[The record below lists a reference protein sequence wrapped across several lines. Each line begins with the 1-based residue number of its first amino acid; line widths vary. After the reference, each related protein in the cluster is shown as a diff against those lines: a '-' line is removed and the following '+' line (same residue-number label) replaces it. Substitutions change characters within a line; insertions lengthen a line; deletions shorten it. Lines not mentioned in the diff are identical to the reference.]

1 MLVYLNVD
9 IFDVLKDKIV
19 ICYEVSIEIHNAQQ
33 IEVDRNDQNKGSQLL
48 SEEPWDHTQWNKGCK
63 VKEHHHPV
71 AIQAQLFRST
81 HILQLKVD
89 FLWASHFSTNK

>member
-9 IFDVLKDKIV
+9 IFNVLKDEIV

-48 SEEPWDHTQWNKGCK
+48 SEEP
-63 VKEHHHPV
+63 
-71 AIQAQLFRST
+71 
-81 HILQLKVD
+81 
-89 FLWASHFSTNK
+89 